1 MTTPHTPL
9 RHVLIVTV
17 GQTAEPIELSITHH
31 APDGVIFLASQTSHI
46 VAARLIDSF
55 QGDFWHHTLLL
66 NDPENLQESYRQASA
81 ALKLALAQDAQV
93 ISADITGGTKPM
105 VAGVV
110 LALSGR
116 GVTLSY
122 IGGTDRDAFGRV
134 KSGHEAMRVL
144 EDPTIRFHLREWE
157 ALTQAWNAQRF
168 TEALAA
174 VERITARPLS
184 RSETHFFGHLRGVIV
199 ALDAW
204 DSFQHRQAL
213 TLLAEHLEA
222 ALMVAELWR
231 HGSKVRVLSGLQTQ
245 KSWLE
250 ELVTAGMTPNHR
262 LLADLLANAER
273 RAATGRFDDAVA
285 RLYRAIELLV
295 EADLFSRHGINLKD
309 PSTHSALSAALQKRA
324 KEGLGLKETLSLAFD
339 IDLFFGKQGTLAQR
353 VFGDYPTTLRP
364 LLASRHESILAHGL
378 RPVEQETYTALR
390 SYLTDLGVQAA
401 EPWPKW

>member
-1 MTTPHTPL
+1 MRHQPL

-31 APDGVIFLASQTSHI
+31 APDGVIFLASQATHT

-55 QGDFWHHTLLL
+55 QGEFWHHTLLL
-66 NDPENLQESYRQASA
+66 SDPENLQESYRQANA

-122 IGGTDRDAFGRV
+122 IGGTERDAFGRV
-134 KSGHEAMRVL
+134 KSGHEMMRVL

-174 VERITARPLS
+174 VDRITARPLS
-184 RSETHFFGHLRGVIV
+184 RSETHFFTHLQGIV
-199 ALDAW
+199 LALDAW
-204 DSFQHRQAL
+204 DSFQHQQAL
-213 TLLAEHLEA
+213 TLLSEHLEA
-222 ALMVAELWR
+222 ALMIAELWR
-231 HGSKVRVLSGLQTQ
+231 HGSKVRVLSRLQTQ
-245 KSWLE
+245 QNWLG
-250 ELVTAGMTPNHR
+250 ELVAAGTTPNHR
-262 LLADLLANAER
+262 LLADLLTNADR
-273 RAATGRFDDAVA
+273 RATTGRYDDAVA

-295 EADLFSRHGINLKD
+295 EADLFRRHGVNLKD
-309 PSTHSALSAALQKRA
+309 PTTHTDLSSELKKRA

-339 IDLFFGKQGTLAQR
+339 IDLFFGKQGTLAQQ

-378 RPVEQETYTALR
+378 RPVTQATYEALR
-390 SYLTDLGVQAA
+390 SYLSDLGVQAA